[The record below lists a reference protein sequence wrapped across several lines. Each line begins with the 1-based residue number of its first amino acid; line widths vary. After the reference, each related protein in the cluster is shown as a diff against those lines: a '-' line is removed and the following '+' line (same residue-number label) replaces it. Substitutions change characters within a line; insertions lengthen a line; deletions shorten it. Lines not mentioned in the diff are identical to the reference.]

1 VSHPSQWGLREAF
14 KRIET
19 FSPTR
24 KDCPDRQSRD
34 NKEEGGVMKRVLR
47 TISLITVFAGL
58 AILAFCVSASAAG
71 KTLKIGIV
79 APYTGANARVGEE
92 LKDIHTMAFDR
103 IGWKIGDYK
112 IEPVW
117 IDDESDPEKAVRAFK
132 DAVLKEK
139 IQAALS
145 GYHSSVTVALMDLIA
160 QYKIPYFFPQN
171 ESSVIVKK
179 FKSDPVKYAYHQ
191 WKGRPNPTKLIV
203 GYDIALFK
211 DAISKGAWKPGN
223 KKFSVMC
230 EDTDYGR
237 DFCASFKGM
246 VQDKGWS
253 LAAEDYVPLDTTD
266 VYPILSKLQSQSP
279 SLIFISMS
287 APAVATGIIKQVKEV
302 GLKGLVISH
311 GLGWIGEWYQMT
323 GDAGD
328 YILDMMQKYR
338 TPKQIEYRDA
348 FKKKFNISPSASLAI
363 SYDYANFFVEICKRA
378 LQQYGKL
385 DSESIFKI
393 GNDEVS
399 TGKLTYKGGLWY
411 KELKWDRSSLPE
423 MVVGEGYYLD
433 PVVQYFGG
441 EGTIIWPD
449 DLKEAGLKVR

>member
-1 VSHPSQWGLREAF
+1 
-14 KRIET
+14 
-19 FSPTR
+19 
-24 KDCPDRQSRD
+24 
-34 NKEEGGVMKRVLR
+34 MKNYVKS
-47 TISLITVFAGL
+47 IALITLVAGL
-58 AILAFCVSASAAG
+58 VILGLCASAPAAP
-71 KTLKIGIV
+71 KAIKVGIV
-79 APYTGANARVGEE
+79 APYTGPNARVGEE
-92 LKDIHTMAFDR
+92 LKDIHIMAFDS
-103 IGWKIGDYK
+103 ISWMVGDYK

-132 DAVLKEK
+132 DAVLREK

-145 GYHSSVTVALMDLIA
+145 GYHSSVTVALMEVIA

-203 GYDIALFK
+203 GYDLSLFEE
-211 DAISKGAWKPGN
+211 AINKGTWKPAN

-237 DFCASFKGM
+237 DFGASFKKM
-246 VQDKGWS
+246 VQDKGWQ
-253 LAAEDYVPLDTTD
+253 LVGEDYVPLDTTD

-287 APAVATGIIKQVKEV
+287 APAVATGIIKQIKEV

-328 YILDMMQKYR
+328 YILDMMQKFS
-338 TPKQIEYRDA
+338 TPKQIAYRDA
-348 FKKKFNISPSASLAI
+348 FKKKFNITPSASLSI

-385 DSESIFKI
+385 DSETIFKVA
-393 GNDEVS
+393 NDEVS
-399 TGKLTYKGGLWY
+399 SGKLTYKDGLWY
-411 KELKWDRSSLPE
+411 KELKWDQNSLPE
-423 MVVGEGYYLD
+423 MVVGQGYYLD

-441 EGTIIWPD
+441 EGTVIWPD
-449 DLKEAGLKVR
+449 YLKEAGLKIK

>member
-1 VSHPSQWGLREAF
+1 
-14 KRIET
+14 
-19 FSPTR
+19 
-24 KDCPDRQSRD
+24 
-34 NKEEGGVMKRVLR
+34 MKSVWR
-47 TISLITVFAGL
+47 SLLCITLLVGL
-58 AILAFCVSASAAG
+58 AVLVSCASATAAE

-79 APYTGANARVGEE
+79 APYTGPNARVGEE
-92 LKDIHTMAFDR
+92 LKDIHIMAFDK

-112 IEPVW
+112 IVPVW

-132 DAVLKEK
+132 DAVLREK

-171 ESSVIVKK
+171 ESSVIVNKY
-179 FKSDPVKYAYHQ
+179 KSDPVKYAYHQ

-211 DAISKGAWKPGN
+211 EAIGKGIWKPAN

-237 DFCASFKGM
+237 DFCASFKKM
-246 VQDKGWS
+246 VQSKGWE
-253 LAAEDYVPLDTTD
+253 LVGEDYVPLNATD

-287 APAVATGIIKQVKEV
+287 APAIATGIIKQVNEV

-323 GDAGD
+323 GPAGD
-328 YILDMMQKYR
+328 YILDMMQKFR
-338 TPKQIEYRDA
+338 TPQQIAYRDA
-348 FKKKFNISPSASLAI
+348 FKQKFNISPSASLAI
-363 SYDYANFFVEICKRA
+363 SYDYANFFIEICKRA
-378 LQQYGKL
+378 LQVHGKL
-385 DSESIFKI
+385 DSDSIFRI

-411 KELKWDRSSLPE
+411 KELKWDRDSVPE

-433 PVVQYFGG
+433 PVVQYFKG

-449 DLKEAGLKVR
+449 YLKEGDLKIKK